1 MFGNTVEEL
10 TQLKGAGY
18 NPTAIYESNR
28 ELKLV
33 LDMIRDGYFSP
44 EQRNLFVPIFDSLV
58 RQGDY
63 YMVLADYEAYVACQ
77 ADVDAAFKDQKAWTR
92 KSILN
97 VANVG
102 RFSVDRLVQQYASE
116 VWNAKP
122 ISEGSNA

>member
-1 MFGNTVEEL
+1 LN
-10 TQLKGAGY
+10 QLKGSGY
-18 NPTAIYESNR
+18 DPAAIYESNS

-44 EQRNLFVPIFDSLV
+44 QQRNLFLPIFDSLV

-63 YMVLADYEAYVACQ
+63 YMVLADYESYVACQ
-77 ADVDAAFKDQKAWTR
+77 ASVDAAFQDRTDWTR
-92 KSILN
+92 KTILN

-102 RFSVDRLVQQYASE
+102 CFSIDRLVQQYASE

-122 ISEGSNA
+122 IAEGGA